1 MMQSRI
7 ITNHGVTEAQ
17 LEHVF
22 LDPAANTV
30 EALLPLLQL
39 EGWKNLKAAAASLSN
54 QALHRPVASSYRI
67 EEGGVAEEP

>member
-7 ITNHGVTEAQ
+7 ITNHRVTEAQ

-22 LDPAANTV
+22 LGPAASTV
-30 EALLPLLQL
+30 KALLPLLQL
-39 EGWKNLKAAAASLSN
+39 EGWENLKATAASLSHE
-54 QALHRPVASSYRI
+54 ALHRPVASSNRV